1 MMLLAEDRHGDARA
15 WVRQRLAEIEA
26 TINDL
31 TGYRQSNE
39 AAKWIYFRDKLWYA
53 MEAWS

>member
-1 MMLLAEDRHGDARA
+1 
-15 WVRQRLAEIEA
+15 VRQRLAEIEA